1 MTSEAILFEVGGWL
15 IMACLALV
23 VVLLFLK
30 LIQRFGFIFRA
41 LDYLTMPGA
50 IFHEL
55 GHYLACKAHGTRVVE
70 VKWFHWGYMLNR
82 ERASRETD
90 RTMGF
95 VRHAWAQN
103 AFVQFQIGAAPLLSC
118 GVFWLLGIAGAHLL
132 LSETSPVASALTS
145 LQETLAV
152 IILLWI
158 GIASADRMLPSDVDM
173 ENVLKFR
180 RKDPASIITHLLARA
195 ILAINKFLYRTINGV
210 PAWGAIT
217 SLATLYVLL
226 RFSIPGGQAYLEP
239 FGIIAAAIRDFAEA
253 AKEIN

>member
-1 MTSEAILFEVGGWL
+1 
-15 IMACLALV
+15 MACLALI

-55 GHYLACKAHGTRVVE
+55 GHYLGCKAYG
-70 VKWFHWGYMLNR
+70 VKVIHVDWFHWGYMLNR

-90 RTMGF
+90 NRLGAVWRARTP
-95 VRHAWAQN
+95 N
-103 AFVQFQIGAAPLLSC
+103 IFVQFQISAAPMLSC
-118 GVFWLLGIAGAHLL
+118 GLFWLIAVVGVHLL
-132 LSETSPVASALTS
+132 LSETSPFNTALTPA
-145 LQETLAV
+145 LETIVV

-158 GIASADRMLPSDVDM
+158 GLASADRMLPSEGDM
-173 ENVLKFR
+173 KNVLRFKERDPVSVTFR
-180 RKDPASIITHLLARA
+180 VLARV
-195 ILAINKFLYRTINGV
+195 ILAINKLLYRLINGV
-210 PAWGAIT
+210 PAWGALT
-217 SLATLYVLL
+217 SLVTLFVLL

-239 FGIIAAAIRDFAEA
+239 FGVIATAIRDFAEA